1 MVALG
6 SSFVATTLQLEVDM
20 GQRLLAIVERVRRES
35 KGLPDVD
42 LARLNLR
49 VGKPLSR
56 TAFSLPDDP
65 ELVALAER
73 VANELLKGD

>member
-1 MVALG
+1 
-6 SSFVATTLQLEVDM
+6 M
-20 GQRLLAIVERVRRES
+20 GQRLVAIVERIRRES
-35 KGLPDVD
+35 KGLPNVD

-56 TAFSLPDDP
+56 TAFTLPDEP

-73 VANELLKGD
+73 VADELLKEG

>member
-1 MVALG
+1 
-6 SSFVATTLQLEVDM
+6 M

-49 VGKPLSR
+49 VGKALSR

>member
-1 MVALG
+1 
-6 SSFVATTLQLEVDM
+6 M
-20 GQRLLAIVERVRRES
+20 GHRLVAIVERVRRES

-56 TAFSLPDDP
+56 SAGTLPDDP
-65 ELVALAER
+65 ELVERAER
-73 VANELLKGD
+73 IARELLSET

>member
-1 MVALG
+1 
-6 SSFVATTLQLEVDM
+6 M
-20 GQRLLAIVERVRRES
+20 GQALVAIVERIRRES

-56 TAFSLPDDP
+56 SAATIPDEP
-65 ELVALAER
+65 ELVERAER
-73 VANELLKGD
+73 FASELLRED